1 MEYLLF
7 AVLMSVIGATLVA
20 WRHRRPRGIDAGIAE
35 FEARRQAL
43 APQPAA
49 PRRKGRGAG

>member
-7 AVLMSVIGATLVA
+7 AFVLSVVGVA
-20 WRHRRPRGIDAGIAE
+20 VVALRHRRPRGIDAGIEE
-35 FEARRQAL
+35 FEARRRAL
-43 APQPAA
+43 APEPVP